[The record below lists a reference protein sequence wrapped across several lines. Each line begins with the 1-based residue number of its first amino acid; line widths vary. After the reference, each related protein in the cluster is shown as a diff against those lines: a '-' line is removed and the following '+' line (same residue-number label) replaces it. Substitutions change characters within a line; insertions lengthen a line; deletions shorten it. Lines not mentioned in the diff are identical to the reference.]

1 MAARK
6 RKAVEAPGTPEAP
19 AGRRRSTRTSSSGK
33 KSKYFESESELED
46 DLEEA
51 TPASK
56 PRNGSTA
63 RRKSGGGKRA
73 KVKDDEDDE
82 DAYKDD
88 ANDNDDQEN
97 GDDGEQDDDDEEF
110 DEDAPPKVTFIPIE
124 KMRGDGGVPYADDR
138 IHENTMLFLK
148 DLKANNKR
156 PWLKC
161 RYSRIANALAVSSH
175 FGAAPTDT
183 TAYLLSSSR

>member
-1 MAARK
+1 M
-6 RKAVEAPGTPEAP
+6 
-19 AGRRRSTRTSSSGK
+19 SSSGK

-56 PRNGSTA
+56 RRNGPTA

-73 KVKDDEDDE
+73 KVKDDENDE
-82 DAYKDD
+82 DAYKEDED
-88 ANDNDDQEN
+88 VDNDDQEN
-97 GDDGEQDDDDEEF
+97 GDGEQDEDDDEF

-161 RYSRIANALAVSSH
+161 RCLLALPMSQQSP
-175 FGAAPTDT
+175 PTRACPADT
-183 TAYLLSSSR
+183 TVSILSSS